1 MCVGVQEGGGS
12 VKLCVANSHDQ
23 SCRMNDLLTT
33 DNANLVYMTKHAVFE
48 MILFIKLMTD
58 PIEHLFILITISLQL
73 I

>member
-1 MCVGVQEGGGS
+1 
-12 VKLCVANSHDQ
+12 
-23 SCRMNDLLTT
+23 MNDLLTT